1 MPSNDP
7 LAPPAIILDVRSRR
21 EFDSGHVP
29 GARHLPFWA
38 ALTRRVPAAPDTPI
52 TVYCGHG
59 PRAWLAKA
67 ALSARGFRRVRLL
80 AGHMRAWR
88 KAGRPLE

>member
-1 MPSNDP
+1 M
-7 LAPPAIILDVRSRR
+7 ILDVRSRR
-21 EFDSGHVP
+21 EYDSGHVP
-29 GARHLPFWA
+29 GARHLPYWA
-38 ALTRRVPAAPDTPI
+38 VLTRASRLGLSRDTPL

-59 PRAWLAKA
+59 PRAVIAKA
-67 ALSARGFRRVRLL
+67 LLRLRGFRRVSLL